1 MTKALATLRRY
12 RATVSKAHRRAG
24 LASPAY
30 DARVLEVLRGIA
42 VEKGERSLFAK
53 NAATADV
60 FVPMLDKLGHER
72 AKDIRDRA
80 ILLFGLMSSLRRAE
94 IVAVNIEDLKWI
106 DEGIAV
112 LVRRSKT
119 DRAGAGRTLLV
130 PRAENPEFCPV
141 RAMRAWLD
149 LVGETRGPLFRSLW
163 KTGRPRRTGRLPAEQ
178 VADIVKRAALA
189 AGLDPVLFGGHSL
202 RAGYVTQAR
211 RAGLSWEAIMEQT
224 GHKKIETVKR
234 YARDAIDSS
243 RTSRVSE
250 VMESFARNRN
260 PVESRED
267 LEEPERTGG
276 K

>member
-1 MTKALATLRRY
+1 
-12 RATVSKAHRRAG
+12 
-24 LASPAY
+24 
-30 DARVLEVLRGIA
+30 VLEVLRGIA

-60 FVPMLDKLGHER
+60 FIPMLAKLGRER

-119 DRAGAGRTLLV
+119 DRAGVGRTLLV
-130 PRAENPEFCPV
+130 PRAENPELCPV

-178 VADIVKRAALA
+178 VADIVKRVALA

-211 RAGLSWEAIMEQT
+211 RTGLSWEAIMEQT

-243 RTSRVSE
+243 RTSRVVE
-250 VMESFARNRN
+250 VMKSFEGPETPESLTRI
-260 PVESRED
+260 VEEVVLRPSD
-267 LEEPERTGG
+267 
-276 K
+276 